1 MEEKITIIEGPTPT
15 FEIADDGWSNGIL
28 EGSGLYNVAV
38 THLRTFNGG
47 ALLERCYRAWKQ
59 KESIQ
64 LEYRAEDGEKKEAAI
79 VAARTGEMDAGEMLI
94 LWVRLPDEDTEL
106 ALDLDD
112 DLDDENDGFSPLS

>member
-79 VAARTGEMDAGEMLI
+79 VAARIGEMDAGEMLI
-94 LWVRLPDEDTEL
+94 LWVRLPDEDIEL